1 MSEFDAALERY
12 QRVGASRAAD
22 DELMAAFCKHTL
34 QRIVGAVS
42 PKLVWEGA
50 RKRGMTTKE
59 LAAMAATDVM
69 GVSDLQ
75 WI

>member
-1 MSEFDAALERY
+1 VSAFDEALERY
-12 QRVGASRAAD
+12 RNVGASRAAD
-22 DELMAAFCKHTL
+22 DELMAAFCKYNLPH
-34 QRIVGAVS
+34 IVGAVS

-50 RKRGMTTKE
+50 RKRGLSTKE